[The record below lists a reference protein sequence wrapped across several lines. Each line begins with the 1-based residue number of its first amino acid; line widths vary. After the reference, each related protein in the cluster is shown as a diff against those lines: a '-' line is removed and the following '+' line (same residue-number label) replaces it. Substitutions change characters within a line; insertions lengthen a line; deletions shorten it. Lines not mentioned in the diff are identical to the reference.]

1 MTTVTSALLRMPAA
15 SARWPVGDLREAAG
29 KPGATRFAGAVEIE
43 EQTAY
48 AARGAAVEHGLG
60 GLRGVDH
67 RDAAAARPENIEAL
81 EQHGVVRAIEARL
94 HDDEAFDAARCGAAG
109 KRVERSGQGEIGPG
123 RHLRIS
129 RDRAD
134 DMDVA
139 VATHRLTDHSALIPS
154 FLTAGP
160 Q

>member
-94 HDDEAFDAARCGAAG
+94 HDDEAFDAARCGAAALFDLKAHFFAPTRIVQMLSRAG
-109 KRVERSGQGEIGPG
+109 AVKVGRRSDISSRSG
-123 RHLRIS
+123 
-129 RDRAD
+129 DA
-134 DMDVA
+134 
-139 VATHRLTDHSALIPS
+139 
-154 FLTAGP
+154 
-160 Q
+160 